1 MAVAQSAG
9 PSTKITYTGHV
20 SNMSVKMCLITQ
32 IGLLMISLIDL
43 DPLVYQFGYLQLPDG
58 RPFPPKMAAKML
70 DEKIEDIML
79 KSGGNSWEGHISGS
93 GNFRISL
100 ATIRPYKGT
109 RSESDRPPLYG
120 YLRGHL
126 MQKPNVVVANDE
138 EADDTLSI
146 RQYKDYNW
154 TVQHMLAGQ
163 KISNTLGTVICTI
176 DKDLDMV
183 PGLHY
188 RWSKGNV
195 KEILTWY
202 QDVDNGLRCFYKQ
215 CLTGDSVDNIPGLRG
230 IGPKS
235 SHVTAIDSLSTGEC
249 LNHVRD
255 RYQQWYGNYGDEFL
269 LEVGRLLWMRSEVGE
284 LWNFPE
290 ALDSNTF

>member
-1 MAVAQSAG
+1 
-9 PSTKITYTGHV
+9 
-20 SNMSVKMCLITQ
+20 
-32 IGLLMISLIDL
+32 MISLIDL
-43 DPLVYQFGYLQLPDG
+43 DPLVYQYGYLQLPDG

-79 KSGGNSWEGHISGS
+79 KSGGDTWEGHISGG

-126 MQKPNVVVANDE
+126 MQKSNVVVAYDE

-146 RQYKDYNW
+146 RQYKDYHSQWDCVLDGPTPRKLLN
-154 TVQHMLAGQ
+154 
-163 KISNTLGTVICTI
+163 TVICTI

-202 QDVDNGLRCFYKQ
+202 QDPIGGLRCFYSQ

-235 SHVTAIDSLSTGEC
+235 SHLSKLQEFDEASEMVGY
-249 LNHVRD
+249 VRS
-255 RYQQWYGNYGDEFL
+255 RYREWYGNYGDEFL

-290 ALDSNTF
+290 ALESNTF

>member
-1 MAVAQSAG
+1 
-9 PSTKITYTGHV
+9 
-20 SNMSVKMCLITQ
+20 
-32 IGLLMISLIDL
+32 
-43 DPLVYQFGYLQLPDG
+43 
-58 RPFPPKMAAKML
+58 ML
-70 DEKIEDIML
+70 DEKITDIME
-79 KSGGNSWEGHISGS
+79 KSGGDSWEGHISGG
-93 GNFRISL
+93 GNFRVAL

-126 MQKPNVVVANDE
+126 MQKPNVVIANDE

-146 RQYKDYNW
+146 RQYKDYAEAKSRYNSYIEDDPIEEQQLGSFEECQW
-154 TVQHMLAGQ
+154 ML
-163 KISNTLGTVICTI
+163 NTVICTI

-188 RWSKGNV
+188 RWSKGDV
-195 KEILTWY
+195 KEICTWY
-202 QDVDNGLRCFYKQ
+202 QDTLGGLRCFYSQ

-235 SHVTAIDSLSTGEC
+235 THLVKIQEFNEASEMVGY
-249 LNHVRD
+249 VRA
-255 RYQQWYGNYGDEFL
+255 RYREWYGNYGDEFL

-284 LWNFPE
+284 LWSFDKDLGNFPE
-290 ALDSNTF
+290 ALDSNNF

>member
-1 MAVAQSAG
+1 
-9 PSTKITYTGHV
+9 
-20 SNMSVKMCLITQ
+20 
-32 IGLLMISLIDL
+32 MISLIDL
-43 DPLVYQFGYLQLPDG
+43 DPLVYQYGYLQLPDG

-70 DEKIEDIML
+70 DEKIEDIRL
-79 KSGGNSWEGHISGS
+79 KSGGDTWEGHISGG

-126 MQKPNVVVANDE
+126 MQKPNVVVAYDE

-146 RQYKDYNW
+146 RQYKDYARSSS
-154 TVQHMLAGQ
+154 M
-163 KISNTLGTVICTI
+163 SNMVGFNIKNYLSTVICTI

-195 KEILTWY
+195 KELCTWY
-202 QDVDNGLRCFYKQ
+202 QSEEGGLIAFYKQ

-230 IGPKS
+230 VGSKS
-235 SHVTAIDSLSTGEC
+235 AHVTKLDILTPIDAFAYVKQC
-249 LNHVRD
+249 
-255 RYQQWYGNYGDEFL
+255 YQDWYGNYGDEFL

-284 LWNFPE
+284 LWNFE
-290 ALDSNTF
+290 HEELSNTF